1 MVNSGLRGANVCRD
15 PPPVGFFYPKR
26 PDAGRELGGK
36 KPRAGA
42 CPGAL
47 QSAEATRKEMRDGGV
62 PGRRAEAARR
72 ALVVAL
78 RIDLALLLLR
88 LLLICLHPLR
98 RLRHLIAVEL
108 TEKFFE
114 LSVVVSKRFNPL
126 LGAQDQSFFSSGVRR
141 DARELHTFGRR
152 LAAHLAVHSRHS
164 NTPQR

>member
-1 MVNSGLRGANVCRD
+1 MVNSGLRGANACRD

-88 LLLICLHPLR
+88 LPLR
-98 RLRHLIAVEL
+98 LRPWPRRRHLIAVEL
-108 TEKFFE
+108 PEKFFE
-114 LSVVVSKRFNPL
+114 LSVVV
-126 LGAQDQSFFSSGVRR
+126 
-141 DARELHTFGRR
+141 
-152 LAAHLAVHSRHS
+152 
-164 NTPQR
+164 